1 MSMKTQTKTGL
12 PRLKIVTAAMGMA
25 IVSGTVAYAQVP
37 YITEMPVTI
46 LPNQP
51 YALCA
56 GAIAWVFDNV
66 AYANC
71 MILNGNS
78 ISLTQSY
85 PYVPATN
92 QPAGDI
98 QTVANQGAMSGT
110 FKVSTYS
117 PPDSVLGGPGKHPT
131 LAVYTCPVRSTGSYA
146 QCDGGICFT
155 NTTGTTFPGLGPIAS
170 HQIVCSCPV
179 RTPSVAYEIMAPT
192 TSQGACLPNWEST
205 LCGVGEKPIQRV
217 SNGTTLYIGAPLGG
231 FQYFAARL
239 LGAPVKL
246 NECKGGQ

>member
-1 MSMKTQTKTGL
+1 
-12 PRLKIVTAAMGMA
+12 MGMA
-25 IVSGTVAYAQVP
+25 IVSGTAAYAQVP
-37 YITEMPVTI
+37 YITEMPITI

-71 MILNGNS
+71 MVLNGNS

-110 FKVSTYS
+110 FKVSTY
-117 PPDSVLGGPGKHPT
+117 L
-131 LAVYTCPVRSTGSYA
+131 
-146 QCDGGICFT
+146 
-155 NTTGTTFPGLGPIAS
+155 
-170 HQIVCSCPV
+170 
-179 RTPSVAYEIMAPT
+179 
-192 TSQGACLPNWEST
+192 
-205 LCGVGEKPIQRV
+205 
-217 SNGTTLYIGAPLGG
+217 
-231 FQYFAARL
+231 
-239 LGAPVKL
+239 
-246 NECKGGQ
+246 

>member
-1 MSMKTQTKTGL
+1 MTMITQTTTGL
-12 PRLKIVTAAMGMA
+12 QRLKTFAAAMGMA
-25 IVSGTVAYAQVP
+25 IVSGTAAYAQVP
-37 YITEMPVTI
+37 YITEMPITI

-71 MILNGNS
+71 MVLNGNS

-110 FKVSTYS
+110 FKVSTY
-117 PPDSVLGGPGKHPT
+117 L
-131 LAVYTCPVRSTGSYA
+131 
-146 QCDGGICFT
+146 
-155 NTTGTTFPGLGPIAS
+155 
-170 HQIVCSCPV
+170 
-179 RTPSVAYEIMAPT
+179 
-192 TSQGACLPNWEST
+192 
-205 LCGVGEKPIQRV
+205 
-217 SNGTTLYIGAPLGG
+217 
-231 FQYFAARL
+231 
-239 LGAPVKL
+239 
-246 NECKGGQ
+246 